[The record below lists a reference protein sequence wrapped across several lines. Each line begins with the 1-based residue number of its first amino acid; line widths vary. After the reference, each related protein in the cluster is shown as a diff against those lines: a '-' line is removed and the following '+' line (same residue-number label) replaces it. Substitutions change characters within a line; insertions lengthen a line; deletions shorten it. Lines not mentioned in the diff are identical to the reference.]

1 MNKTYDT
8 VIGLEIHAELSTH
21 TKVFCTCSAE
31 FGGDPNTHICPVCT
45 GQPGALPIIN
55 RAAVEYAVRAGLAF
69 GCDINRYSRFDRK
82 NYFYPDL
89 PKAYQISQL
98 DLPLCINGKV
108 ELSTGTTVRINR
120 IHLEEDA
127 GKLLHDDY
135 HGQSWAD
142 YNRCSVPLI
151 EIVTEPDMKS
161 PEEAAEFVSKVGL
174 YLKYLNVCDAK
185 MQEGSIRAD
194 VNISIKEQGSDVLG
208 ERAEIKN
215 LNSFRA
221 IQRAIEYEVERQTEI
236 VNGGGRVEQETRRFD
251 DMTGTTSS
259 MRSKENANDYRYFP
273 EPDVLA
279 ITFTEDDIEGIR
291 AEIPL
296 LPHQRAEKYVNEYHL
311 TEEDARVL
319 TLEKYI
325 SDFYDE
331 TVSVYPEYKS
341 VSNML
346 QTEIL
351 RRVKDS
357 DSEEIP
363 FSAADFAKT
372 IEMADKNT
380 VNRNDAKTIIRIMF
394 EEGGDPTEI
403 AKKNGFIVVED
414 TNAIAEVVN
423 RLFEERPDLI
433 EDYKNG
439 KTNVFG
445 FFMGQANRALKGK
458 ATPMS
463 VKAYLEKKF
472 AEL

>member
-8 VIGLEIHAELSTH
+8 VIGLEIHAELSTQ

-279 ITFTEDDIEGIR
+279 ITFTENDIEGIR

-331 TVSVYPEYKS
+331 AVSVYPEYKS

-372 IEMADKNT
+372 VEMADKNT

-414 TNAIAEVVN
+414 TNAIAEVVD

>member
-1 MNKTYDT
+1 M
-8 VIGLEIHAELSTH
+8 
-21 TKVFCTCSAE
+21 
-31 FGGDPNTHICPVCT
+31 
-45 GQPGALPIIN
+45 
-55 RAAVEYAVRAGLAF
+55 
-69 GCDINRYSRFDRK
+69 
-82 NYFYPDL
+82 

-194 VNISIKEQGSDVLG
+194 VNISIKEHGSDVLG

-279 ITFTEDDIEGIR
+279 ITFTENDIEGIR

-372 IEMADKNT
+372 VEMADKNT

>member
-8 VIGLEIHAELSTH
+8 VIGLEIHAELSTQ

-251 DMTGTTSS
+251 DMTTTPSISSGSGVLTGGWPMVRLRTISPVPVGSWIMLSLMPNTSGSTTSGYS
-259 MRSKENANDYRYFP
+259 TPSLRGS
-273 EPDVLA
+273 
-279 ITFTEDDIEGIR
+279 
-291 AEIPL
+291 
-296 LPHQRAEKYVNEYHL
+296 VNSPVSATATAVSGL
-311 TEEDARVL
+311 TR
-319 TLEKYI
+319 
-325 SDFYDE
+325 
-331 TVSVYPEYKS
+331 
-341 VSNML
+341 
-346 QTEIL
+346 
-351 RRVKDS
+351 
-357 DSEEIP
+357 
-363 FSAADFAKT
+363 
-372 IEMADKNT
+372 
-380 VNRNDAKTIIRIMF
+380 
-394 EEGGDPTEI
+394 
-403 AKKNGFIVVED
+403 
-414 TNAIAEVVN
+414 
-423 RLFEERPDLI
+423 
-433 EDYKNG
+433 
-439 KTNVFG
+439 
-445 FFMGQANRALKGK
+445 
-458 ATPMS
+458 
-463 VKAYLEKKF
+463 
-472 AEL
+472 

>member
-8 VIGLEIHAELSTH
+8 VIGLEIHAELSTQ

-331 TVSVYPEYKS
+331 AVSVYPEYKS

-372 IEMADKNT
+372 VEMADKNT

-414 TNAIAEVVN
+414 TNAIAEVVD
-423 RLFEERPDLI
+423 RLFEEHPDLI

>member
-8 VIGLEIHAELSTH
+8 VIGLEIHAELSTQ
-21 TKVFCTCSAE
+21 TKVFCTCGAE

-221 IQRAIEYEVERQTEI
+221 IQRAIEYEVERQKEI

-296 LPHQRAEKYVNEYHL
+296 LPHRRAEKYVNEYHL

-331 TVSVYPEYKS
+331 AVSVYPEYKS

-372 IEMADKNT
+372 VEMADKNT

-414 TNAIAEVVN
+414 TNAIAEVVD

>member
-8 VIGLEIHAELSTH
+8 VIGLEIHAELSTQ

-279 ITFTEDDIEGIR
+279 ITFTEDNIEGIR

-331 TVSVYPEYKS
+331 AVSVYPEYKS

-372 IEMADKNT
+372 VEMADKNT

>member
-8 VIGLEIHAELSTH
+8 VIGLEIHAELSTQ

-221 IQRAIEYEVERQTEI
+221 IQRAIEYEVERQKEI

-372 IEMADKNT
+372 VEMADKNT

>member
-8 VIGLEIHAELSTH
+8 VIGLEIHAELSTQ

-372 IEMADKNT
+372 VEMADKNT

>member
-8 VIGLEIHAELSTH
+8 VIGLEIHAELSTQ

-194 VNISIKEQGSDVLG
+194 VNISIKERRLKTSTHSAQFSV
-208 ERAEIKN
+208 R
-215 LNSFRA
+215 LN
-221 IQRAIEYEVERQTEI
+221 
-236 VNGGGRVEQETRRFD
+236 TRLKD
-251 DMTGTTSS
+251 
-259 MRSKENANDYRYFP
+259 
-273 EPDVLA
+273 
-279 ITFTEDDIEGIR
+279 
-291 AEIPL
+291 
-296 LPHQRAEKYVNEYHL
+296 
-311 TEEDARVL
+311 
-319 TLEKYI
+319 
-325 SDFYDE
+325 
-331 TVSVYPEYKS
+331 
-341 VSNML
+341 
-346 QTEIL
+346 
-351 RRVKDS
+351 RR
-357 DSEEIP
+357 
-363 FSAADFAKT
+363 
-372 IEMADKNT
+372 
-380 VNRNDAKTIIRIMF
+380 
-394 EEGGDPTEI
+394 
-403 AKKNGFIVVED
+403 
-414 TNAIAEVVN
+414 
-423 RLFEERPDLI
+423 RL
-433 EDYKNG
+433 
-439 KTNVFG
+439 
-445 FFMGQANRALKGK
+445 
-458 ATPMS
+458 
-463 VKAYLEKKF
+463 
-472 AEL
+472 